1 MKDVLKS
8 EYSYL
13 RENLSIDSEVA
24 SKLFGWSPQLLGDP
38 PYREILSLN
47 ERGKHFDAFERWYQ
61 FAESSYTEDRLK
73 VFCECLG
80 EIGSPTRPKL
90 IEVGRRVFEM
100 LVGEPMSGWF
110 VFVLCSKLLSQC
122 CVCVCVCVYAHTFT
136 CRHIDTTFTC

>member
-1 MKDVLKS
+1 MTLLCNLVLPSLSQDAVKDVLRS
-8 EYSYL
+8 SYSYL
-13 RENLSIDSEVA
+13 RENLSIDNEVA
-24 SKLFGWSPQLLGDP
+24 SKLFGWSPRLLGDP

-90 IEVGRRVFEM
+90 VDVGRRM
-100 LVGEPMSGWF
+100 LKVLGGELMSGWCYRCNICCLLK
-110 VFVLCSKLLSQC
+110 VLQEFWYS
-122 CVCVCVCVYAHTFT
+122 
-136 CRHIDTTFTC
+136 

>member
-1 MKDVLKS
+1 MATNPLSPSLSEDAVKDVLKT

-13 RENLSIDSEVA
+13 RENLSIDNEVA

-47 ERGKHFDAFERWYQ
+47 ERGKHLDAFERWHQ

-73 VFCECLG
+73 VFCECLA

-90 IEVGRRVFEM
+90 VDVGRRVFEK

-110 VFVLCSKLLSQC
+110 VCMVWCSLLCQSVLQ
-122 CVCVCVCVYAHTFT
+122 
-136 CRHIDTTFTC
+136 